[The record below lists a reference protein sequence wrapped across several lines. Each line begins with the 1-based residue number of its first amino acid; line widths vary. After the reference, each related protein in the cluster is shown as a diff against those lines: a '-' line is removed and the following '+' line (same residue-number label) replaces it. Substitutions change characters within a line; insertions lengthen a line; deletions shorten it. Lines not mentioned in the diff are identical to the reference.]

1 MSSQYSIYSFRAEI
15 QETGSPTEVT
25 VSLTRSPA
33 VAKKPRVRRVVE
45 NFAVTQSQKSLKVI
59 RLYSVECGIL
69 SCIVVRYS
77 TSNNDG
83 S

>member
-33 VAKKPRVRRVVE
+33 VANMKRDAPCRRK
-45 NFAVTQSQKSLKVI
+45 FRCHSKSKVTQGHSTL
-59 RLYSVECGIL
+59 L
-69 SCIVVRYS
+69 S
-77 TSNNDG
+77 
-83 S
+83 